1 MLKLNLKQEN
11 GLYLFGLVV
20 LILGLYVSTLSN
32 AYTWDDQLVI
42 TQNEVTVKGL
52 EGLQEIWTSPSYIR
66 ERPIYRP
73 IPQTIH
79 ALLWEIAPN
88 KPAYAHGV
96 NIFFYILC
104 CLSFYLLIRL
114 YFPNIHPVLSLLIV
128 SFFTL
133 HPIHTEVVANSKSLD
148 ELMALFF
155 ALLALYHA
163 KKETN
168 YAKLVVVILFSLAVL
183 SKASAI
189 TILPFIL
196 LIWAKEFVIKFLETL
211 KTWLNYLNFIFVLSL
226 LFSASGILF
235 FLVYSLELWGVY
247 FLFIATIL
255 AVNCTNN
262 TLRSILFLILIPALS
277 FIGRWEFVLIAFVI
291 HFIVSIDGKEKLP
304 RRLIAEACYF
314 FIITSLLDL
323 SSAFQSLL
331 IAIAL
336 LSYWMKNKKLWIKKF
351 FLIGLLFLVLL
362 FVFASISEHVIKVK
376 IFYLLL
382 VFGLLIYLP
391 SVRKVYKF
399 LLLLLFIPILEIT
412 THGKDYQFKEA
423 TPVVD
428 FVNEVRDNNI
438 TKSPINPYH
447 NIVVAAKNKS
457 EKYATISRIQLV
469 YLQKLIFPTA
479 LVHQHG
485 TWQIEL
491 ASWKD
496 WDVYLSILIHILLLW
511 LAFYF
516 YKQKYYLTMWGILW
530 YFSTISIYTNIVRLM
545 PDTLAE
551 RFLFLPSIGF
561 SVAFVTGIYFFIQK
575 FQKEEKKSLITLAL
589 ILAPLFSY
597 YAYKTVDRNKDWKD
611 NYTLAANT
619 LPYAENNAAINAQYA
634 LELNNL
640 VKAGKI
646 QNVDSAE
653 ALVVKHYK
661 KAIDIFPDFY
671 GPNADLAAYYI
682 LEAQP
687 DSAFPYL
694 LESTQLKPKEW
705 LHHYYLGLIY
715 FEKNNY
721 QEALSYFDKII
732 ANPILQSRKSEFP
745 ELLEAYEFGGRCL
758 HNTGQDN
765 KAYAY
770 LNMGIELYSQKS
782 SYILLANLYRITG
795 KTKLAIETFERL
807 QVLYPDDQEIINTIN
822 YLKQGLI
829 Y

>member
-1 MLKLNLKQEN
+1 LGFFLKYK
-11 GLYLFGLVV
+11 YFV
-20 LILGLYVSTLSN
+20 LGLFAFVLYANTIKHD
-32 AYTWDDQLVI
+32 YTWDDQIVI
-42 TQNEVTVKGL
+42 TQNQITQKGIQ
-52 EGLQEIWTSPSYIR
+52 GLKEIWTEAVYIPQ
-66 ERPIYRP
+66 RPIYRP
-73 IPQTIH
+73 IPQTVFALEHEFFANNASVAH
-79 ALLWEIAPN
+79 ALQILLYVFSCLVFLCLLQA
-88 KPAYAHGV
+88 
-96 NIFFYILC
+96 FFPTINP
-104 CLSFYLLIRL
+104 YLLVFIAL
-114 YFPNIHPVLSLLIV
+114 LFTVLPV
-128 SFFTL
+128 
-133 HPIHTEVVANSKSLD
+133 HTEVVANVKSLD
-148 ELMALFF
+148 EL
-155 ALLALYHA
+155 
-163 KKETN
+163 
-168 YAKLVVVILFSLAVL
+168 
-183 SKASAI
+183 
-189 TILPFIL
+189 
-196 LIWAKEFVIKFLETL
+196 
-211 KTWLNYLNFIFVLSL
+211 LSL
-226 LFSASGILF
+226 LFGLLSILFARKKQKHHGLISLLFLFLALLSKVSFISLFWLPVYVLFRYNELSGFLIQNLKKHKEYFLSFALLSIAIYVYLFTSFQSLSGPIALLLALVLPIRTKTLPNFVFFCISLF
-235 FLVYSLELWGVY
+235 FLGLLTPF
-247 FLFIATIL
+247 FLPL
-255 AVNCTNN
+255 
-262 TLRSILFLILIPALS
+262 LLILNWIDKQEKMLTFKSYPA
-277 FIGRWEFVLIAFVI
+277 
-291 HFIVSIDGKEKLP
+291 
-304 RRLIAEACYF
+304 
-314 FIITSLLDL
+314 
-323 SSAFQSLL
+323 
-331 IAIAL
+331 
-336 LSYWMKNKKLWIKKF
+336 
-351 FLIGLLFLVLL
+351 
-362 FVFASISEHVIKVK
+362 
-376 IFYLLL
+376 LLL
-382 VFGLLIYLP
+382 VISSSVYFSFDSPYFWVFLIYVLFIN
-391 SVRKVYKF
+391 SFKSSHKHLKF
-399 LLLLLFIPILEIT
+399 LFLFSLIILSLTLLSFYLGGKINALELIFILSPIFFYLTKKLEPRIVVLPFFIFLAFLLF
-412 THGKDYQFKEA
+412 KDAYKSDYARLKPMIF
-423 TPVVD
+423 
-428 FVNEVRDNNI
+428 NESDLKIDAQAFYNE
-438 TKSPINPYH
+438 PYH
-447 NIVVAAKNKS
+447 NILVSADNLS
-457 EKYATISRIQLV
+457 EKTATICRIQLI

-516 YKQKYYLTMWGILW
+516 YKQKYYITMWGILW

-597 YAYKTVDRNKDWKD
+597 YAYKTVERNKDWKD

-732 ANPILQSRKSEFP
+732 ANPTLQSRKSEFP

-770 LNMGIELYSQKS
+770 LNMGIDLYSQKS